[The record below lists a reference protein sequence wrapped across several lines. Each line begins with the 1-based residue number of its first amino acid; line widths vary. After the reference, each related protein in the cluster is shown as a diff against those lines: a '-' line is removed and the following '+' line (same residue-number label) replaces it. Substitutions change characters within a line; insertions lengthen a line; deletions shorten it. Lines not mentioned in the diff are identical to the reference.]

1 MKLTQAWTLIA
12 SSAIAVGAFVV
23 PSSTT
28 HHQSPITTNPI
39 STPTTTNLI
48 FTTATTANINT
59 LNKGKFNPLQMSDS
73 ATIVDAETVDESAET
88 FE

>member
-1 MKLTQAWTLIA
+1 MKLTQAWTLIV
-12 SSAIAVGAFVV
+12 SSAIAVGAFV

-28 HHQSPITTNPI
+28 HHQSPINPI
-39 STPTTTNLI
+39 SISTSSTT
-48 FTTATTANINT
+48 INT
-59 LNKGKFNPLQMSDS
+59 IANLNSAKKQVFSPLRMSDS

>member
-1 MKLTQAWTLIA
+1 MKLTQAWTLIV
-12 SSAIAVGAFVV
+12 SSAIAVGAFV

-28 HHQSPITTNPI
+28 HHQSPINPV
-39 STPTTTNLI
+39 STTTAIPN
-48 FTTATTANINT
+48 TASLNKA
-59 LNKGKFNPLQMSDS
+59 NKGKFNPLSMSDS

>member
-1 MKLTQAWTLIA
+1 MKLTQAWTLIV
-12 SSAIAVGAFVV
+12 SSAIAVGAFV

-28 HHQSPITTNPI
+28 HHQSPINPI
-39 STPTTTNLI
+39 SISTSSTT
-48 FTTATTANINT
+48 INT
-59 LNKGKFNPLQMSDS
+59 IANLNSAKKKQVFSPLRMSDS

>member
-1 MKLTQAWTLIA
+1 MKLTQAWTLIV
-12 SSAIAVGAFVV
+12 SSAIAVGAFV

-28 HHQSPITTNPI
+28 HRTPITSTTPITT
-39 STPTTTNLI
+39 SSTTTIANTNI
-48 FTTATTANINT
+48 NSVNTANKKK
-59 LNKGKFNPLQMSDS
+59 LFSPLQMSDS

>member
-1 MKLTQAWTLIA
+1 MKLTQAWTLIV
-12 SSAIAVGAFVV
+12 SSAIAVGAFV

-28 HHQSPITTNPI
+28 HHQSPINPV
-39 STPTTTNLI
+39 S
-48 FTTATTANINT
+48 TATATNTIATINSAN
-59 LNKGKFNPLQMSDS
+59 KKKQFSPLRMSDS